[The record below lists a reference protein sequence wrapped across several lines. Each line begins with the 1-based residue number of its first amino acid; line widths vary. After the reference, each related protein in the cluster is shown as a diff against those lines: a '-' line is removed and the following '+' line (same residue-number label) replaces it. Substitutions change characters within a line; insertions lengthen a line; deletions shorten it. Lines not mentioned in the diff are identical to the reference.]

1 MAKIPSLKDLI
12 LDPKRLHE
20 LTTPQLKGILD
31 QANTALKMYG
41 QGLAPVEKS
50 PAEMAKK
57 LSKGA
62 WQSAKHLE
70 VLNSWL
76 VDLEAK
82 ARSRIM
88 VSMPPRHGKSEL
100 ISHWYPLWLLA
111 KNPKRRI
118 ILASYEAEFATM
130 WGRRVRRAI
139 TEWGHLYGLELDGT
153 SSAADRWNLT
163 AGGGMFST
171 GAGGA
176 LTGRGADVLIIDD
189 PIKNAE
195 DAGSET
201 IREKLWDWFQT
212 TAFSRLEPGG
222 YVVIVG
228 TRWHEDDLIGRLE
241 RQARPNDQGIVDGLE
256 WDILKFPA
264 VAEEQ
269 DPLGRQPGEPLWPD
283 RYDELALATIR
294 KGYSAYNWS
303 ALYQQN
309 PTPEDGGGVKRKW
322 WNYYEVPPAE
332 FDVVIQSWDLAFK
345 DLKASDFTVGQVW
358 GRKGAQ
364 FYLLHSVRDR
374 MNAPEVIQAIKAIT
388 RSHPKAVAKLI
399 EDKANGPAVIQTLQ
413 KDMHVAGGIIPVK
426 VKGSKDARLQAVLPF
441 IEAGNVYLPGRRRP
455 DGTYEPL
462 ANWVSDFI
470 EESAAFPNGTYDD
483 QVDAMTQALSYL
495 QPQAWSSISKAWR
508 EAKDGLPAETTDELL
523 RRKFSQTHKKTMR
536 KLDDKFRKNQA
547 GEAWRLNRTG
557 RW

>member
-1 MAKIPSLKDLI
+1 MAKLPTLKDLM
-12 LDPKRLHE
+12 LDPKRIHE
-20 LTTPQLKGILD
+20 LTTPQLSGILA
-31 QANTALKMYG
+31 QANVALKMYG
-41 QGLAPVEKS
+41 QGLSQVHAS
-50 PAEMAKK
+50 PAEMAKH

-70 VLNSWL
+70 TLNDWL
-76 VDLEAK
+76 VDLDAGRRK
-82 ARSRIM
+82 RIM

-100 ISHWYPLWLLA
+100 ISYWYPIWLLA
-111 KNPKRRI
+111 KNPKCKI
-118 ILASYEAEFATM
+118 VLASYEEQFATL

-139 TEWGHLYGLELDGT
+139 MEWGHLYGLELDG
-153 SSAADRWNLT
+153 SSTAADNWSLVS
-163 AGGGMFST
+163 GGGMFST

-176 LTGRGADVLIIDD
+176 LTGRGAHVLIIDD

-195 DAGSET
+195 DAASET
-201 IREKLWDWFQT
+201 MREKLWDWFQT

-241 RQARPNDQGIVDGLE
+241 RAARVDEHGNSEGLP

-264 VAEEQ
+264 LAEAG
-269 DPLGRQPGEPLWPD
+269 DPLGRALDEPLWPMRFD
-283 RYDELALATIR
+283 DVALATIR
-294 KGYSAYNWS
+294 KGYTAYNWS

-309 PTPEDGGGVKRKW
+309 PTPEDGGGVKRRW

-332 FDVVIQSWDLAFK
+332 FDTVIQSWDLAFK

-364 FYLLHSVRDR
+364 FYLLHQVRAR
-374 MNAPEVIQAIKAIT
+374 MNSPEVIAAIRNLTRLFPRAIG
-388 RSHPKAVAKLI
+388 KLI

-413 KDMHVAGGIIPVK
+413 KDVLGIIPVK
-426 VKGSKDARLQAVLPF
+426 VKSSKDARLQAVMPM
-441 IEAGNVYLPGRRRP
+441 IEAGNVYLPGRRKP

-483 QVDAMTQALSYL
+483 QVDAMTQSLSYL
-495 QPQAWSSISKAWR
+495 QPQAWNRIARDWR
-508 EAKDGLPAETTDELL
+508 EAKQGLAAETTEELMTRHFSKDYARAL
-523 RRKFSQTHKKTMR
+523 KKIDQKFHKEQ
-536 KLDDKFRKNQA
+536 L
-547 GEAWRLNRTG
+547 GEAWKVQRTG